1 MKTDTRKHVFFR
13 LSAPYPALIQAA
25 SAALLCAALALPLL
39 NGCATATSAA
49 EYYSIGMAYY
59 DVGKFEEAEKW
70 LNRARAADRTQVAS
84 EYQLGRIAFE
94 TGRFQEAAGY
104 FESVLKRDPENLLA
118 LKAAAYT
125 RIKTGDLELADRHYR
140 KVLTLEPESA
150 DNGYNYALVLYA
162 MERYA
167 DAEKV
172 LSGHQFALLD
182 SSDSLLLFARTQKA
196 QGKVEAMDNY
206 AKWLANNTDPQV
218 RYEYAQ
224 MLEAEELY
232 ARSLEEYRSVL
243 NELSSSVSGTLKR
256 TDLRFAIGRLLLIA
270 DSESSEGISELQG
283 AVAEGYSDFEAME
296 KLLEDERISAANKT
310 SLSIVINDARKAL
323 EEAEEPEEEE
333 EEAAE
338 AAAETGEE

>member
-1 MKTDTRKHVFFR
+1 MTADTRKYVFFR
-13 LSAPYPALIQAA
+13 YLPA
-25 SAALLCAALALPLL
+25 LCAAFVVFAL
-39 NGCATATSAA
+39 NGCASATSAE

-59 DVGKFEEAEKW
+59 DVGKFADAEKW

-125 RIKTGDLELADRHYR
+125 RIKTGDLELADQHYQ

-162 MERYA
+162 MERYG

-172 LSGHQFALLD
+172 LSGHQFALQD
-182 SSDSLLLFARTQKA
+182 NSDSLLLFARAQKA
-196 QGKVEAMDNY
+196 QGKVEAVDSY
-206 AKWLANNTDPQV
+206 AKWLANNTAPQV

-232 ARSLEEYRSVL
+232 ARALEEYRSAL
-243 NELSSSVSGTLKR
+243 SELDSSGSSGGTLKR
-256 TDLRFAIGRLLLIA
+256 SDLRFAIGRLLLIA
-270 DSESSEGISELQG
+270 DSESTEGIGELQG

-310 SLSIVINDARKAL
+310 SLSIVINDARLAL
-323 EEAEEPEEEE
+323 EEKEKE
-333 EEAAE
+333 EEAAAEEEQEEEEDADE
-338 AAAETGEE
+338 AEEE

>member
-1 MKTDTRKHVFFR
+1 MTIAARNHVFFH
-13 LSAPYPALIQAA
+13 LSA
-25 SAALLCAALALPLL
+25 LCAALAVFTL
-39 NGCATATSAA
+39 NGCASVTSAE

-59 DVGKFEEAEKW
+59 EVGKFEEAEKW

-125 RIKTGDLELADRHYR
+125 RIKTGDLEVADRHYQ

-167 DAEKV
+167 DAENV
-172 LSGHQFALLD
+172 LSGHQFALLEGG
-182 SSDSLLLFARTQKA
+182 DSLLLFARAQKA
-196 QGKVEAMDNY
+196 QNKVEAVDSY
-206 AKWLANNTDPQV
+206 AKWLVDNTDPQV

-224 MLEAEELY
+224 LLETEELY
-232 ARSLEEYRSVL
+232 ARALEEYRSAL
-243 NELSSSVSGTLKR
+243 SELASSSGSGGTLKR
-256 TDLRFAIGRLLLIA
+256 PDLRFAIGRLLLIA
-270 DSESSEGISELQG
+270 DNESAEGIDELRG
-283 AVAEGYSDFEAME
+283 AVNEGYSDFEALE
-296 KLLEDERISAANKT
+296 KLLDDGRISAASKT
-310 SLSIVINDARKAL
+310 SLSAIINDARRAI
-323 EEAEEPEEEE
+323 EEAEEPDEQEAEED
-333 EEAAE
+333 AAD
-338 AAAETGEE
+338 ETAGE